1 MSSHSGGLG
10 PITSIGGTV
19 GTATFSSGP
28 GRLSHTPTS
37 ADFQPPYFPPP
48 YNLPQQQS
56 DFHHAHVN
64 AVVAAAADPYSHLNS
79 LAATPQQYHQLHPA
93 QAARGHNV
101 LSRRDEENLHLQSH
115 MHSGLPTS
123 VYGDGGASVAA
134 TVSAARRNASDMV
147 YASVRRPDVLMHGG
161 HHISEQDLLN
171 LHNAGALSAIDD
183 GQVRISAR
191 VAHTSHSYA
200 RQRASARARE
210 HLSKEPKRVSAIKC
224 ESRTAKWP
232 KWCRTACDRAGN
244 IWQGDLG

>member
-19 GTATFSSGP
+19 GTSTFSSGP
-28 GRLSHTPTS
+28 GRLSHTPSS

-93 QAARGHNV
+93 AQAAQRHQV

-123 VYGDGGASVAA
+123 VYSDSGMSVAA
-134 TVSAARRNASDMV
+134 TVSAARRNAANEMV

-183 GQVRISAR
+183 GQVSNALPIYN
-191 VAHTSHSYA
+191 SHIV
-200 RQRASARARE
+200 
-210 HLSKEPKRVSAIKC
+210 HCTL
-224 ESRTAKWP
+224 
-232 KWCRTACDRAGN
+232 
-244 IWQGDLG
+244 